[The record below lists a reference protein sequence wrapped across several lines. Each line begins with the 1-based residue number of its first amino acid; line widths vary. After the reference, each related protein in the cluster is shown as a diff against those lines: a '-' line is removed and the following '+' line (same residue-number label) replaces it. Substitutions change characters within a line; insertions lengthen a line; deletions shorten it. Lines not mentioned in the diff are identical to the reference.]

1 MERGNTKHGRQLDEA
16 LKHETDALTHG
27 RVEESRAE
35 EWRMAE
41 PSGEDQPEAHQ
52 ILDLQEERLGN
63 GMSVSEL
70 DMRAEIAKHLRPSV
84 FPAVRDVIVDT
95 AVEEQS
101 PAWIVEELSR
111 LPAGR
116 EFSNM
121 QDVWTALGHHGE
133 DRRA

>member
-1 MERGNTKHGRQLDEA
+1 
-16 LKHETDALTHG
+16 
-27 RVEESRAE
+27 
-35 EWRMAE
+35 MAE